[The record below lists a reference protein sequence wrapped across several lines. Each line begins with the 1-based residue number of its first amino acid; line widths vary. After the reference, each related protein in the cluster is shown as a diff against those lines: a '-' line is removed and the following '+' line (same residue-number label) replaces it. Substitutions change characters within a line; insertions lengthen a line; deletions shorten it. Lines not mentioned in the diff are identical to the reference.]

1 MEKII
6 QAARLEKIEPDSVKQ
21 TKLAKMIEHDIIFL
35 GGFTKNW
42 LKLKNR
48 PTPAQRKTA
57 LKKIEKATHTLNGI
71 LKTLDGDSTDDLRK
85 AMLSDPFS
93 RQALGTDPEVYPG
106 HRTRGHAQFQTLFD
120 IIYKLEDWSKIAQEQ
135 TNIPKDGDKP
145 ADVKRWF
152 AEGIIKIWI
161 RIGYE
166 KPTLIWRR
174 SQKITAGALM
184 EFAEAAARPLGLEP
198 IEAALREEIKV
209 WKKRGPEPPPKYP

>member
-1 MEKII
+1 MVRTHKPSSWQPAVWRLDNQLEEEVKKCYPPPVMEKII

-106 HRTRGHAQFQTLFD
+106 HRTRGHAQFQTLFV
-120 IIYKLEDWSKIAQEQ
+120 LS
-135 TNIPKDGDKP
+135 TN
-145 ADVKRWF
+145 
-152 AEGIIKIWI
+152 
-161 RIGYE
+161 
-166 KPTLIWRR
+166 
-174 SQKITAGALM
+174 
-184 EFAEAAARPLGLEP
+184 
-198 IEAALREEIKV
+198 
-209 WKKRGPEPPPKYP
+209 